1 MVNHLDDYDNKILQL
16 LQDNG
21 RLTNQELSELVGLS
35 PSQCS
40 RRRINLEN
48 QKLILGY
55 YARLSPSALKQEVVA
70 MIEVKL
76 LSHEADKT
84 LSFLQFVSEE
94 AAILDAFKTTGDADY
109 LIKCVVSDLDTLNQL
124 INRIFITQLIAH
136 IKTSVVLER
145 VKEHGSLVT
154 P

>member
-1 MVNHLDDYDNKILQL
+1 MVNHLDEYDNKILQL

-21 RLTNQELSELVGLS
+21 RLTNQELSALVGLS

-55 YARLSPSALKQEVVA
+55 YARLSPSALKQNVVA

-84 LSFLQFVSEE
+84 QSFLQFVSEE
-94 AAILDAFKTTGDADY
+94 VAILDAFKTTGDADY

>member
-1 MVNHLDDYDNKILQL
+1 MVNHLDEYDNKILQL

-21 RLTNQELSELVGLS
+21 RLTNQELSALVGLS

-48 QKLILGY
+48 QNLILGY
-55 YARLSPSALKQEVVA
+55 YARLSPSALKQNVVA

-84 LSFLQFVSEE
+84 QRFLQFVSDES
-94 AAILDAFKTTGDADY
+94 AILDAFKTTGDADY

-145 VKEHGSLVT
+145 VKEHGCLVNG
-154 P
+154 